1 MRLISEFN
9 FTVKDIGAQKS
20 KATGLRWRLVME
32 HGGKHVFLTMYS
44 ALFLQWGMLPNKVAC
59 ASVLSHFSRVWRFAT
74 PWAVACQ
81 APLSMWIL
89 QARILEWAAISSS
102 RRSSDPGIKPTS
114 LASPVLAGDSLP
126 LSHLGNSQYVNT
138 HTYKIWITVLY
149 TWNYHNVV
157 NELYFNSKR
166 EMY

>member
-1 MRLISEFN
+1 MVSHLHLWATPMRLISEFN

-74 PWAVACQ
+74 PWAVARQ

-89 QARILEWAAISSS
+89 QARILEWVAIPPSRGSSQPRDWTQVS
-102 RRSSDPGIKPTS
+102 QCRRI
-114 LASPVLAGDSLP
+114 LYC
-126 LSHLGNSQYVNT
+126 LSHQGSILSREDSYKVMICSMIS
-138 HTYKIWITVLY
+138 TYKNILI
-149 TWNYHNVV
+149 NA
-157 NELYFNSKR
+157 
-166 EMY
+166 